1 MAPLTERDRE
11 TLTTRFDQLAKPVR
25 LVMFTQE
32 FECLSCRNT
41 RELLEE
47 TASLSDKINL
57 VVYDLVKDQQ
67 KAETYG
73 VQLVPAVIVE
83 GEKDHGI
90 RFFGAPAGYEFSSLV
105 EDILAVGTGTIP
117 LSQASREK
125 LASLTQPLH
134 IQVFVTPSCQYC
146 PRAVHTAHMV
156 AIASESITAD
166 MVMAP
171 EFPHLANR
179 YDVMAVPKVIIN
191 EKISFEGAVP
201 EEEFVNFLMQAAG

>member
-1 MAPLTERDRE
+1 MALLSERDRA
-11 TLTTRFDQLAKPVR
+11 TLADRFGQLTAPVR

-32 FECLSCRNT
+32 FECPSCRNT

-47 TASLSDKINL
+47 TASLSDKIDL
-57 VVYDLVKDQQ
+57 VVFDLVKDRQEA
-67 KAETYG
+67 KTYG
-73 VQLVPAVIVE
+73 VELVPAVIVE

-90 RFFGAPAGYEFSSLV
+90 RFFGAPAGYEFSSLI
-105 EDILAVGTGTIP
+105 EDIIAVGTGTIP
-117 LSQASREK
+117 LSQTSRER
-125 LASLTQPLH
+125 LASLTQPLS
-134 IQVFVTPSCQYC
+134 IQVFVTPSCPYC
-146 PRAVHTAHMV
+146 TRAVHTAHMLAV
-156 AIASESITAD
+156 ASDNITAA

>member
-1 MAPLTERDRE
+1 MPLLAERDRE
-11 TLTTRFDQLAKPVR
+11 TLTDRFSQLTKPVR
-25 LVMFTQE
+25 LMMFTQE
-32 FECLSCRNT
+32 FECLACRNT

-47 TASLSDKINL
+47 TASLSDKIDL
-57 VVYDLVKDQQ
+57 VVYDLVKNQQ

-117 LSQASREK
+117 ISQASREK
-125 LASLTQPLH
+125 LASLTRPLH
-134 IQVFVTPSCQYC
+134 IQVFVTPSCPYC
-146 PRAVHTAHMV
+146 PRAVHTAHML
-156 AIASESITAD
+156 AIASDSITAD

-179 YDVMAVPKVIIN
+179 YDVMAVPKIIIN
-191 EKISFEGAVP
+191 ETISFEGAVP
-201 EEEFVNFLMQAAG
+201 EEEFVNFLLQAAG

>member
-1 MAPLTERDRE
+1 MALLAEKDRE
-11 TLTTRFDQLAKPVR
+11 TLTKRFRQLTKPVR

-32 FECLSCRNT
+32 FECPSCRNT

-47 TASLSDKINL
+47 TASLSDKIDL
-57 VVYDLVKDQQ
+57 AVYDLVKDQQ
-67 KAETYG
+67 KAETYS

-90 RFFGAPAGYEFSSLV
+90 RFFGAPDGYEFSSLV

-134 IQVFVTPSCQYC
+134 IQVFVTPSCPYC
-146 PRAVHTAHMV
+146 PRAVHTAHML
-156 AIASESITAD
+156 AIASDNITAD

-191 EKISFEGAVP
+191 EKVSFEGAVP
-201 EEEFVNFLMQAAG
+201 EEEFVDFLMQAAG

>member
-1 MAPLTERDRE
+1 MAVLAERDRE
-11 TLTTRFDQLAKPVR
+11 TLTSRFGRLTKTVR

-32 FECLSCRNT
+32 FECLPCHST

-67 KAETYG
+67 NAETYG
-73 VQLVPAVIVE
+73 VKLVPAVIVE

-125 LASLTQPLH
+125 LTLLTQPLH
-134 IQVFVTPSCQYC
+134 IQVFVTPSCPYC
-146 PRAVHTAHMV
+146 PRAVHTAHML
-156 AIASESITAD
+156 AIASDNITAD

-179 YDVMAVPKVIIN
+179 YDIMAVPKVIIN

-201 EEEFVNFLMQAAG
+201 EEEFVNFLMQAAE

>member
-1 MAPLTERDRE
+1 MALLAERDRK
-11 TLTTRFDQLAKPVR
+11 TLTTRFDQLTKTVR

-32 FECLSCRNT
+32 FECLSCRST

-47 TASLSDKINL
+47 TASLSDKIDL
-57 VVYDLVKDQQ
+57 AVYDLVTDQQ

-105 EDILAVGTGTIP
+105 EDILAVGTETIP

-125 LASLTQPLH
+125 LAGLAQRTSRSSSL
-134 IQVFVTPSCQYC
+134 
-146 PRAVHTAHMV
+146 RAVRTARGRCTPPTCWRSPRTTLQR
-156 AIASESITAD
+156 IC
-166 MVMAP
+166 
-171 EFPHLANR
+171 
-179 YDVMAVPKVIIN
+179 
-191 EKISFEGAVP
+191 
-201 EEEFVNFLMQAAG
+201 

>member
-1 MAPLTERDRE
+1 MALFSEKDRE
-11 TLTTRFDQLAKPVR
+11 TLTTRFAQLTKPVH

-32 FECLSCRNT
+32 FECPSCRNT

-47 TASLSDKINL
+47 TASLSDKIDL
-57 VVYDLVKDQQ
+57 AIYDLVKNQQ

-90 RFFGAPAGYEFSSLV
+90 RFLGTPAGYEFSSLV
-105 EDILAVGTGTIP
+105 EDILTIGTGTIP

-125 LASLTQPLH
+125 LASLTQPFH
-134 IQVFVTPSCQYC
+134 IQVFVTPSCPYC
-146 PRAVHTAHMV
+146 PRAVHTAHML
-156 AIASESITAD
+156 AIAADNITAD

-179 YDVMAVPKVIIN
+179 YDVMAVPKVIVN
-191 EKISFEGAVP
+191 EKTSFEGAVP
-201 EEEFVNFLMQAAG
+201 EEEFVDFLMQGAE

>member
-47 TASLSDKINL
+47 TASLSDKIDL
-57 VVYDLVKDQQ
+57 VVYDLVTDQQ

-134 IQVFVTPSCQYC
+134 IQVFVTPSCVRTAHGRCTTPTRWQS
-146 PRAVHTAHMV
+146 PRAALQR
-156 AIASESITAD
+156 IW
-166 MVMAP
+166 
-171 EFPHLANR
+171 
-179 YDVMAVPKVIIN
+179 
-191 EKISFEGAVP
+191 
-201 EEEFVNFLMQAAG
+201 

>member
-1 MAPLTERDRE
+1 MALLAERDRE
-11 TLTTRFDQLAKPVR
+11 TLTTRFDQLTKPVR

-47 TASLSDKINL
+47 TASLSARIDL

-83 GEKDHGI
+83 GEKDPGI

-134 IQVFVTPSCQYC
+134 IQVFVTPSCPYC
-146 PRAVHTAHMV
+146 PRAVHTAHML
-156 AIASESITAD
+156 AIASDNITAD

-179 YDVMAVPKVIIN
+179 YDVMSVPKVIIN

-201 EEEFVNFLMQAAG
+201 EEEFVDFLMQAAG

>member
-1 MAPLTERDRE
+1 MALLAEKDRE
-11 TLTTRFDQLAKPVR
+11 TLTKRFGQLTKPVR

-32 FECLSCRNT
+32 FECPSCRNT

-47 TASLSDKINL
+47 TASLSGKIDL
-57 VVYDLVKDQQ
+57 AVYDLVKDQQ
-67 KAETYG
+67 KAETYS

-134 IQVFVTPSCQYC
+134 IQVFVTPSCPYC
-146 PRAVHTAHMV
+146 PRAVHTAHML
-156 AIASESITAD
+156 AIASDNITAD

>member
-47 TASLSDKINL
+47 TASLSDKIDL
-57 VVYDLVKDQQ
+57 VVYDLVTDQQ

>member
-1 MAPLTERDRE
+1 MALLTERDRE

-25 LVMFTQE
+25 MVMFTQE

-41 RELLEE
+41 RELLKE

-57 VVYDLVKDQQ
+57 AVYDLVKDQQ

-134 IQVFVTPSCQYC
+134 IQVFVTPSCPYC

-156 AIASESITAD
+156 AIASDNITAD

-201 EEEFVNFLMQAAG
+201 EEEFVDFLMQAAG